1 MSTALIGSIS
11 LNISFILYL
20 ILYVPQIIHNR
31 TSTNI
36 AQLSLNL
43 HLLLYS
49 SYFFDLCYGFSSHL
63 PWQYKT
69 VSIIGLLLVGIQ
81 HIQLMRYFIINQYT
95 FIAGFSAV
103 FLVLNI
109 MAIYY
114 FFEIKHALL
123 TSQTT
128 LLFGTMAR
136 IAGLIYCL
144 PQIIKNKISK
154 SANALSLHFLYL
166 NLMLALLDTISSWC
180 LNWGWPNKLAAP
192 VNIVIMLIMI
202 TQIKKYTRLT
212 HPTSV
217 LSIVSHVE

>member
-1 MSTALIGSIS
+1 MTTSLIGSIS

-20 ILYVPQIIHNR
+20 ILYIPQIIHNR
-31 TSTNI
+31 KSTNI

-69 VSIIGLLLVGIQ
+69 VSIIGLSLVGIQ
-81 HIQLMRYFIINQYT
+81 HIQLMRFFIINKHL
-95 FIAGFSAV
+95 FIAGLSAV
-103 FLVLNI
+103 FLVLNVI
-109 MAIYY
+109 AIDY
-114 FFEIKHALL
+114 FFEMKHGLL
-123 TSQTT
+123 ATQTT
-128 LLFGTMAR
+128 LLFGAIAR
-136 IAGLIYCL
+136 LTGLVYCL
-144 PQIIKNKISK
+144 PQIIKNITSK

-192 VNIVIMLIMI
+192 VNIVMMLIMI
-202 TQIKKYTRLT
+202 TQIKQYNDAPQSANRLVP
-212 HPTSV
+212 HQ
-217 LSIVSHVE
+217 H